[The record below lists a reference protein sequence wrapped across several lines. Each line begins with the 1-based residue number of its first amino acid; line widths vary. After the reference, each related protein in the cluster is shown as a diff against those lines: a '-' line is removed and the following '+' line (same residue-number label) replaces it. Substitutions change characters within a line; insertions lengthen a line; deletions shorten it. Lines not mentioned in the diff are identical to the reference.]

1 MSMVVHLLSHL
12 SRSCSTGAVHSG
24 STSSLAPHHP
34 QQPHR
39 DCISAK
45 SDCSLEEFFTLT
57 LGPMQGNGEG
67 GLPITG
73 QENWS
78 ILKLPTK
85 THQSISR
92 KTTNPWTGKNTS
104 SKLEIPPIIT
114 LEISSLRSPALS
126 EILYKYCPF
135 VQFPVGHSCD
145 QRAAIPGF
153 IFPPPGFFPSIN
165 LLYAIYCLKLPPCW
179 KKLRRKEAKKRRNE
193 EGMGWGSYALQ
204 FWRG

>member
-114 LEISSLRSPALS
+114 LEIFALS
-126 EILYKYCPF
+126 SYTSTEILYKHWPF
-135 VQFPVGHSCD
+135 VQFSVVSSQD
-145 QRAAIPGF
+145 QRTIIAGF
-153 IFPPPGFFPSIN
+153 VT
-165 LLYAIYCLKLPPCW
+165 W
-179 KKLRRKEAKKRRNE
+179 T
-193 EGMGWGSYALQ
+193 LQ
-204 FWRG
+204 